1 MLYCNDELVQV
12 TDVMRKRVYHEL
24 GIADKKG
31 ADQKFKMV
39 IKMPTN
45 FYSQSEGNEKPDR
58 PAVAVIPMSA
68 QVEGQNGSEMWRYC
82 NGRDHDQKAG
92 KFIYYSTFNGRKQGH
107 LEYADSLTI
116 DGKNIDLIYFL
127 LFYSKLRL
135 MPGETAEQ
143 AELRGIKPSQRFQFV
158 VENKEREAATKI
170 SNRQKIAKV
179 ELAILEGLPK
189 NDLVKVAM
197 ALGLSNSG
205 EKGELELRDEVLS
218 LVIMLEK
225 KGHKG
230 YDKFIEV
237 ARLDEKTQIKTS
249 IQKAIDLKLIKED
262 QRIKKFVYLTDE
274 GKNSNIICGTYA
286 GMTLRESL
294 EHYLET
300 EPAAFDKLEIE
311 ISEKDLINEEAQ

>member
-12 TDVMRKRVYHEL
+12 TDAMKKKVYQEL
-24 GIADKKG
+24 GVKGDKKFG
-31 ADQKFKMV
+31 LV
-39 IKMPTN
+39 IKMPSS

-58 PAVAVIPMSA
+58 PSVAVIPMSA
-68 QVEGQNGSEMWRYC
+68 QVEGPNGSEMWRYC
-82 NGRDHDQKAG
+82 NGRDHDHKAG
-92 KFIYYSTFNGRKQGH
+92 KWIYYTTFNGRKQGH
-107 LEYADSLTI
+107 LEYTDSLTI
-116 DGKNIDLIYFL
+116 DGKNIDLIFFL

-135 MPGETAEQ
+135 IPGETDEQ
-143 AELRGIKPSQRFQFV
+143 AKLRGIKPSQRFQFV
-158 VENKEREAATKI
+158 VENKEREAAAKI
-170 SNRQKIAKV
+170 NNRQKIAKV
-179 ELAILEGLPK
+179 ELAILEGLSK

-218 LVIMLEK
+218 LVTILEK
-225 KGHKG
+225 QGRKG

-237 ARLDEKTQIKTS
+237 SRLDEKAQIKTS
-249 IQKAIDLKLIKED
+249 IQKAIDLRLIKED

-294 EHYLET
+294 EHYLES

-311 ISEKDLINEEAQ
+311 IAEKDLIETEAD